1 MCIVTV
7 FHNDVRVFS
16 QSILFSKTCR
26 NFVSQSLGLHVRIF
40 MYMTLFIYVTH
51 MCINICNYSQAT
63 FPSMYASLDLGNPGV
78 WAQFASSSQCE
89 REFPPS
95 LMKKISPF
103 QQVGRHYSYVHIPT
117 IELKQIVN
125 LLSRYRDHG

>member
-1 MCIVTV
+1 MMYVY
-7 FHNDVRVFS
+7 FHKVYFP
-16 QSILFSKTCR
+16 QKLAEILSHK
-26 NFVSQSLGLHVRIF
+26 VLDY
-40 MYMTLFIYVTH
+40 MYVYSCTYMHMTLFIYVTH
-51 MCINICNYSQAT
+51 MCINKCNYSQAT

-117 IELKQIVN
+117 VELKRIVN